1 MAILVV
7 DDERLVCQV
16 VKLALARH
24 GLQTIEAH
32 DGPTALAAAREAR
45 ANISLLLTDINMP
58 GMNGI
63 ELASSITAEFAHIP
77 VLFMSCA
84 VASEK
89 ELNAAVPG
97 SRFIK
102 KPFVSTMLVQAVKDM
117 CAFAK
122 EGFITGG
129 VKSTARA

>member
-1 MAILVV
+1 
-7 DDERLVCQV
+7 
-16 VKLALARH
+16 
-24 GLQTIEAH
+24 
-32 DGPTALAAAREAR
+32 
-45 ANISLLLTDINMP
+45 
-58 GMNGI
+58 MNGI

-117 CAFAK
+117 CALPQK
-122 EGFITGG
+122 K
-129 VKSTARA
+129 VS